1 MKIVLIGSGNVAT
14 VLGRLFQ
21 KNNHQVIQVMSR
33 HTENARR
40 LAEELGCAWANYD
53 GITDTSADIYIVSI
67 TDGVLFDLNKSFSL
81 GNKLIVHTAGSVSK
95 DVLAAISSSY
105 GVLYPFQ
112 SLRKEITA
120 IPEIPFLIEGNTP
133 QATTLIEDFA
143 KTISSTVKRS
153 TDDERLKMHVAGVV
167 VNNFSNHLYSLT
179 EEYCNKEHLDFKL
192 LYPLIQNTAER
203 IFRYAPKDVQTG
215 PALRND
221 VFTLD
226 KHLRILA
233 AHPKLKYL
241 YLKFTDSIMNP

>member
-40 LAEELGCAWANYD
+40 LAEELGCAWTNYD

-133 QATTLIEDFA
+133 EATTLIEDFA

-153 TDDERLKMHVAGVV
+153 TDEERLKMHVAGVV

-179 EEYCNKEHLDFKL
+179 EEYCTKEHLDFKL